1 MHPARTEYRRKV
13 GMVNSS
19 TSDGL
24 AIEVRGLTKR
34 YGQLVAVDGIS
45 FEVKKGEV
53 FGFLGPNGAG
63 KTTTIRMLAG
73 IIRASDG
80 EARVMGYPAGSLE
93 SKQLSGVVPEQS
105 NVYLDLTG
113 WRNLM
118 LTAELYRIP
127 SSEAK
132 ARAENLLQQLGLYE
146 RKNSRAREYSMGMR
160 KRLLLAV
167 ALISDPEIVFL
178 DEPTSGLDVQSAR
191 FIRGLLLDFKK
202 GGKTLFLTTHNMSEA
217 AELCDRV
224 AIINR
229 GRLVALDTP
238 ENLRIVAG
246 KRSLID
252 VHFDK
257 PVSVDA
263 LKAIVGVT
271 RVESSQAIDA
281 AEKMKAMAAMGG
293 MGPGR
298 MGQGMKGAGM
308 GGMQR
313 AGMPQAEP
321 PETGGKR
328 PPGSRFRLYAENP
341 GEVLASLVDFSRA
354 NSLKMNVLNV
364 NPPSFEDAFVM
375 LTAEAS
381 REK

>member
-1 MHPARTEYRRKV
+1 
-13 GMVNSS
+13 MVNSS

-167 ALISDPEIVFL
+167 ALISDPDIVFL